1 VSAVSAVTSP
11 TGTGGRGPR
20 ASASP
25 AGASPAGAFP
35 AGASPVTMAGALNR
49 ALADSL
55 AADDRVVVFG
65 EDVGPLGGVFRV
77 TDGLAARFGEQRVF
91 DTPLAESAIVGTAIG
106 MAMNGLV
113 PVVEMQFDAFAYPA
127 FEQVTSHLAKL
138 RNRTRGRLA
147 LPVVIRVPFGGGIG
161 GVEHH
166 SDSSEAYYTHTPG
179 LRVVTPGTP
188 ADAYRLLR
196 QAVNCPDPIVF
207 LEPKRRYW
215 SKETAVLT
223 AEGPPI
229 DRAVVRRP
237 GRDVTLIAYGGMVAT
252 ALEAAAAA
260 VEEDWDVEVIDLRSL
275 SPLDEETLTESVCR
289 TGRAV
294 IVHEAAGFG
303 GYGAEVAARLTER
316 CFHYLEAPILRV
328 TGFDIPY
335 PPPHLERFHLPN
347 PDRILDAIARLQWE
361 GDGA

>member
-1 VSAVSAVTSP
+1 MLTSV
-11 TGTGGRGPR
+11 
-20 ASASP
+20 ASP
-25 AGASPAGAFP
+25 AGSAAAGQAAQPRSAQAAGPSPGAP
-35 AGASPVTMAGALNR
+35 SAVTMAAALNA

-65 EDVGPLGGVFRV
+65 EDVGTLGGVFRV
-77 TDGLAARFGEQRVF
+77 TEGLASRFGEQRVF
-91 DTPLAESAIVGTAIG
+91 DTPLAEAGIVGTAIG

-147 LPVVIRVPFGGGIG
+147 LPVVVRVPFGGGIG

-166 SDSSEAYYTHTPG
+166 CDSSEAYYTHTPG
-179 LRVVTPGTP
+179 LRVMTPGTP

-196 QAVNCPDPIVF
+196 QAIACQDPVLF

-215 SKETAVLT
+215 SRETALLT
-223 AEGPPI
+223 TDGPSI

-237 GRDVTLIAYGGMVAT
+237 GRDVTLIAYGAMVAT
-252 ALEAAAAA
+252 AMEAAEAA
-260 VEEDWDVEVIDLRSL
+260 VAEGWDIEVIDLRSL
-275 SPLDEETLTESVCR
+275 SPLDDQTLTDSVRR

-294 IVHEAAGFG
+294 VVHEAAGFA
-303 GYGAEVAARLTER
+303 GYGAEVAARLTEQ
-316 CFHYLEAPILRV
+316 CFHYLEAPVLRV
-328 TGFDIPY
+328 TGLDVPY

-347 PDRILDAIARLQWE
+347 ADRILDAIARLQWE
-361 GDGA
+361 EDDDA

>member
-1 VSAVSAVTSP
+1 MTRVVSRPAAD
-11 TGTGGRGPR
+11 GTAP
-20 ASASP
+20 P
-25 AGASPAGAFP
+25 APV
-35 AGASPVTMAGALNR
+35 PVTLAAALNQ

-55 AADDRVVVFG
+55 AADERVVVFG
-65 EDVGPLGGVFRV
+65 EDVGTLGGVFRV
-77 TDGLAARFGEQRVF
+77 TDGLAARFGEHRVF

-106 MAMNGLV
+106 MAMNGIV

-138 RNRTRGRLA
+138 RNRTHGKIA
-147 LPVVIRVPFGGGIG
+147 LPVVIRIPFGGGIG

-179 LRVVTPGTP
+179 LRVVAPGTP

-196 QAVNCPDPIVF
+196 QAIDCPDPVIF

-215 SKETAVLT
+215 SKETAILT
-223 AEGPPI
+223 PDGPAI

-237 GRDVTLIAYGGMVAT
+237 GRDVTLIAYGAMVAT
-252 ALEAAAAA
+252 ALEAAEAGA
-260 VEEDWDVEVIDLRSL
+260 EEDWDVEVIDLRSL
-275 SPLDEETLTESVCR
+275 SPFDDRTLTESVCR

-294 IVHEAAGFG
+294 IVHEAPGFA
-303 GYGAEVAARLTER
+303 GYGAEVAARLTEQ
-316 CFHYLEAPILRV
+316 CFHYLEAPIARV

-335 PPPHLERFHLPN
+335 PPPMLEEHHLPSV
-347 PDRILDAIARLQWE
+347 DRILDAIERLQWDDTVVWPDE
-361 GDGA
+361 

>member
-1 VSAVSAVTSP
+1 MTTVMSPAQAPGTARQSPASQAVRP
-11 TGTGGRGPR
+11 
-20 ASASP
+20 ASP
-25 AGASPAGAFP
+25 SQ
-35 AGASPVTMAGALNR
+35 VTMAAALNR

-55 AADDRVVVFG
+55 AADGRVVVFG
-65 EDVGPLGGVFRV
+65 EDVGTLGGVFRV

-91 DTPLAESAIVGTAIG
+91 DTPLAESGIVGTAIG

-147 LPVVIRVPFGGGIG
+147 LPVVIRIPFGGGIG

-166 SDSSEAYYTHTPG
+166 SDSSEAFYVHTPG

-196 QAVNCPDPIVF
+196 QAISCPDPVIF

-223 AEGPPI
+223 PEGPPM
-229 DRAVVRRP
+229 DRAIVRRP
-237 GRDVTLIAYGGMVAT
+237 GRDVTLVAYGGMVAT
-252 ALEAAAAA
+252 ALEAAEAAA
-260 VEEDWDVEVIDLRSL
+260 EEDRDVEVIDLRSL
-275 SPLDEETLTESVCR
+275 SPLDDQTLTDSVRR

-294 IVHEAAGFG
+294 IAHEAAGFA
-303 GYGAEVAARLTER
+303 GYGAEVAARLTEQ
-316 CFHYLEAPILRV
+316 CFYNLEAPVLRV
-328 TGFDIPY
+328 TGFDVPY
-335 PPPHLERFHLPN
+335 PPPHLEQYHLPGT
-347 PDRILDAIARLQWE
+347 DRILDAITRLEWE
-361 GDGA
+361 DDTA

>member
-1 VSAVSAVTSP
+1 MTTVMSVPAPQVAPPV
-11 TGTGGRGPR
+11 GP
-20 ASASP
+20 SQ
-25 AGASPAGAFP
+25 
-35 AGASPVTMAGALNR
+35 VTMAGALNQ
-49 ALADSL
+49 ALADGL

-65 EDVGPLGGVFRV
+65 EDVATLGGVFRV
-77 TDGLAARFGEQRVF
+77 TDGLAERFGEHRVF
-91 DTPLAESAIVGTAIG
+91 DTPLAEAGIVGTAIG

-138 RNRTRGRLA
+138 RNRTRGKVG

-166 SDSSEAYYTHTPG
+166 CDSSEAYYTHTPG
-179 LRVVTPGTP
+179 LRVVSPGTP

-196 QAVNCPDPIVF
+196 QAIACPDPVLF

-215 SKETAVLT
+215 SKETTVLT
-223 AEGPPI
+223 ADGPPI

-252 ALEAAAAA
+252 ALEAAEAAT
-260 VEEDWDVEVIDLRSL
+260 EEGWDVEVIDLRSL
-275 SPLDEETLTESVCR
+275 SPFDDQTLTSSVRR

-294 IVHEAAGFG
+294 VVHEASGFA
-303 GYGAEVAARLTER
+303 GYGAEVAARLTEQ
-316 CFHYLEAPILRV
+316 CFFYLEAPILRV
-328 TGFDIPY
+328 TGLDIPY

-347 PDRILDAIARLQWE
+347 TDRILDAIARLQWD
-361 GDGA
+361 GDNA

>member
-1 VSAVSAVTSP
+1 MTTVMSPAQTADTARQSPASQAVPP
-11 TGTGGRGPR
+11 TGP
-20 ASASP
+20 SQ
-25 AGASPAGAFP
+25 
-35 AGASPVTMAGALNR
+35 VTMAAALNR

-55 AADDRVVVFG
+55 AADRRVVVFG
-65 EDVGPLGGVFRV
+65 EDVGTLGGVFRV

-91 DTPLAESAIVGTAIG
+91 DTPLAESGIVGTAIG

-147 LPVVIRVPFGGGIG
+147 LPVVIRIPFGGGIG

-196 QAVNCPDPIVF
+196 QAISCPDPVIF

-223 AEGPPI
+223 PEGPPM

-237 GRDVTLIAYGGMVAT
+237 GKDVTLVAYGGMVAT
-252 ALEAAAAA
+252 ALEAAEAAA
-260 VEEDWDVEVIDLRSL
+260 EEDRDVEVIDLRSL
-275 SPLDEETLTESVCR
+275 SPFDDQTVTDSVRR

-294 IVHEAAGFG
+294 IVHEAAGFA
-303 GYGAEVAARLTER
+303 GYGAEVAARLTEQ
-316 CFHYLEAPILRV
+316 CFYNLEAPVLRV
-328 TGFDIPY
+328 TGFDVPY
-335 PPPHLERFHLPN
+335 PPPHLEQFHLPGI
-347 PDRILDAIARLQWE
+347 DRILNAIARLEW
-361 GDGA
+361 GDGSA